1 MTLAIP
7 PGDPLNRDAQQ
18 RATEQSATQHRAAE
32 ATGLAL
38 KARARSGTLAA
49 TAAGWIGQVVQLAL
63 YAALYRLLAPEV
75 WGQFW
80 TVLLWVLLLRTFS
93 TAGLNIGAVQR
104 AELSDGQSTTLFWLM
119 LAAGTLT
126 ALATASLGPLLA
138 WYHAEPELLPLA
150 LAMSVT
156 ALLAA
161 AGAQHQAIVER
172 RMRLGAL
179 AAVRLGCQVTG
190 GVVAVGLAWAGW
202 GVWSLVAQA
211 YVELGLLAA
220 LVWWLEPWRPG
231 WPSRGESVRD
241 LVSFG
246 GYYTTAMVLF
256 AVAQLADKLL
266 LSFAL
271 DEPDADRALG
281 YYTQAFAW
289 MMKPVLLV
297 TTPVSVVAL
306 PALSRAAGMAR
317 AAGTPG
323 LYRDVLLAF
332 GRLIAMVLLPCGVGL
347 AIVAPEA
354 MIVLGGARWEPA
366 GEILRVLAIVILAQ
380 GFINI
385 VGSILVSV
393 GRADRLCR
401 GALAL
406 AVLTTVGSAI
416 GLAIG
421 RSLSQPAL
429 GLAAGYVVAVVG
441 VFFVPY
447 LIFALRTAGVPP
459 SDWFKTLRPAAA
471 AAAAMGVVVLAC
483 RFALARIDGLAPAV
497 SLAIEIAVGVA
508 AYALFARREAAW
520 FRGQLGRLTSGAGD
534 AKEIALN

>member
-1 MTLAIP
+1 MTLATP
-7 PGDPLNRDAQQ
+7 PGEPPNRA
-18 RATEQSATQHRAAE
+18 AEQSAAQQRAAE
-32 ATGLAL
+32 ATGQAL

-49 TAAGWIGQVVQLAL
+49 TAAGWIGQIVQLAL

-75 WGQFW
+75 WGQYW

-119 LAAGTLT
+119 LVAGTLT
-126 ALATASLGPLLA
+126 ALATAALGPALA
-138 WYHAEPELLPLA
+138 WYHTEPDLLPLA

-161 AGAQHQAIVER
+161 AGAQHQALVER

-179 AAVRLGCQVTG
+179 AAVRLGCQVAG
-190 GVVAVGLAWAGW
+190 GVVAVALAWAGW

-220 LVWWLEPWRPG
+220 LVWWLEPWRPA

-241 LVSFG
+241 LIRFG

-271 DEPDADRALG
+271 DGPDADRELG

-297 TTPVSVVAL
+297 TTPVSAVAL
-306 PALSRAAGMAR
+306 PALSRAASTARVAGMAR

-347 AIVAPEA
+347 ALVAPEA

-393 GRADRLCR
+393 GRADHLCR

-406 AVLTTVGSAI
+406 AVLTTFGSAI
-416 GLAIG
+416 GLAFG
-421 RSLSQPAL
+421 RSLHQPAL

-459 SDWFKTLRPAAA
+459 SEWFKTLRPAAA

-520 FRGQLGRLTSGAGD
+520 LRGQLGRLTNGA
-534 AKEIALN
+534 

>member
-1 MTLAIP
+1 MPL
-7 PGDPLNRDAQQ
+7 GHPLNRDAEQH
-18 RATEQSATQHRAAE
+18 ATE
-32 ATGLAL
+32 ATGVAL

-49 TAAGWIGQVVQLAL
+49 TAAGWVGQVVQLAL

-75 WGQFW
+75 WGQYW

-126 ALATASLGPLLA
+126 ALATAAVGPLLA

-150 LAMSVT
+150 LAMSIT

-161 AGAQHQAIVER
+161 AGAQHQALVER

-179 AAVRLGCQVTG
+179 AAVRLGCQVAG
-190 GVVAVGLAWAGW
+190 GVVAVALAWTGW

-220 LVWWLEPWRPG
+220 LVWWLEPWRPA

-241 LVSFG
+241 LIRFG

-256 AVAQLADKLL
+256 AVAQLVDKLL
-266 LSFAL
+266 LSFVI
-271 DEPDADRALG
+271 DGTDADRELG

-297 TTPVSVVAL
+297 TTPVSAVAL
-306 PALSRAAGMAR
+306 PALSRAAGTAR
-317 AAGTPG
+317 AASTPPSANPERSADAPA

-332 GRLIAMVLLPCGVGL
+332 SRLIAMVLFPCGVGL

-354 MIVLGGARWEPA
+354 MVVLGGARWAPA

-421 RSLSQPAL
+421 RWLNQPAQ

-447 LIFALRTAGVPP
+447 LIFALRTAGVRA
-459 SDWFKTLRPAAA
+459 SDWFRTLRPAAVA
-471 AAAAMGVVVLAC
+471 AVAMGAVVLAC
-483 RFALARIDGLAPAV
+483 RFALARIDGLAPAA
-497 SLAIEIAVGVA
+497 SLAIEIAIGVA

-520 FRGQLGRLTSGAGD
+520 FRTQLGRLTSGA
-534 AKEIALN
+534 

>member
-1 MTLAIP
+1 MSA
-7 PGDPLNRDAQQ
+7 GDPQN
-18 RATEQSATQHRAAE
+18 RATEPSTSE
-32 ATGLAL
+32 ATGLEL

-49 TAAGWIGQVVQLAL
+49 TAAGWVGQIVQVAL

-75 WGQFW
+75 WGEYW

-104 AELSDGQSTTLFWLM
+104 AELSDSQSTTLFWLM
-119 LAAGTLT
+119 LAAGGLT
-126 ALATASLGPLLA
+126 ALATAALGPALA
-138 WYHAEPELLPLA
+138 WYHAEADLLPLA

-161 AGAQHQAIVER
+161 GGAQHQALIER

-179 AAVRLGCQVTG
+179 AAARLGSQVAG
-190 GVVAVGLAWAGW
+190 GVTAVALAWSDW

-220 LVWWLEPWRPG
+220 LAWWLEPWRPAR
-231 WPSRGESVRD
+231 PSRGESVRD

-271 DEPDADRALG
+271 DGPDADRALG

-297 TTPVSVVAL
+297 TTPVSAVAL
-306 PALSRAAGMAR
+306 PALSRAARTTR
-317 AAGTPG
+317 AAGPLA

-332 GRLIAMVLLPCGVGL
+332 GRLLGLVLFPCGVGL

-354 MIVLGGARWEPA
+354 MVVLGGARWEPA

-385 VGSILVSV
+385 MGSVLVSV

-401 GALAL
+401 GALVL
-406 AVLTTVGSAI
+406 AVLTTIGSAI

-421 RSLSQPAL
+421 RTLQQPAL
-429 GLAAGYVVAVVG
+429 GLAAGYVAAVVG

-447 LIFALRTAGVPP
+447 LVFALRTSGVPARE
-459 SDWFKTLRPAAA
+459 WFKTMRPAAV
-471 AAAAMGVVVLAC
+471 AAAAMGVIVLGC
-483 RFALARIDGLAPAV
+483 RFALQRVDSLTPVA
-497 SLAIEIAVGVA
+497 SLAIEITVGVA

-520 FRGQLGRLTSGAGD
+520 LRSQLGRLTRG
-534 AKEIALN
+534 E

>member
-1 MTLAIP
+1 MP
-7 PGDPLNRDAQQ
+7 SGQPSN
-18 RATEQSATQHRAAE
+18 RATEVNDAEQRAAE

-104 AELSDGQSTTLFWLM
+104 PELSDGQSTTLFWLM

-126 ALATASLGPLLA
+126 ALATATLGPALA

-156 ALLAA
+156 ALLAT
-161 AGAQHQAIVER
+161 AGAQHQALVER

-179 AAVRLGCQVTG
+179 AAARLGCQVAG
-190 GVVAVGLAWAGW
+190 GATAVGLAWAGW

-220 LVWWLEPWRPG
+220 LAWWLEPWRPAR
-231 WPSRGESVRD
+231 PSRGESVRD
-241 LVSFG
+241 LLSFG

-266 LSFAL
+266 LSFAF
-271 DEPDADRALG
+271 DGPQADRALG

-297 TTPVSVVAL
+297 TTPVSAVAL

-317 AAGTPG
+317 TAGTSHEAGSPA

-332 GRLIAMVLLPCGVGL
+332 GRLIALVLLPCGVGL
-347 AIVAPEA
+347 AIVAPEV
-354 MIVLGGARWEPA
+354 MVVLGGTRWAPA
-366 GEILRVLAIVILAQ
+366 GELLRVLSIVILAQ

-401 GALAL
+401 GALVLAL
-406 AVLTTVGSAI
+406 LSTLGSAI

-421 RSLSQPAL
+421 RSLQQPAL

-447 LIFALRTAGVPP
+447 LVLALGTAGVPAG
-459 SDWFKTLRPAAA
+459 DWFRMLRPAALA
-471 AAAAMGVVVLAC
+471 AGAMGVVVLAC
-483 RFALARIDGLAPAV
+483 RFALARVDGLAPVA

-508 AYALFARREAAW
+508 AYALFARREVAW
-520 FRGQLGRLTSGAGD
+520 LRGQIGRLTSGA
-534 AKEIALN
+534 